1 MGKYVVYL
9 SMLGLLVCLACSE
22 DKKIGEVETLT
33 LDYELP
39 QGKSPADDRIVE
51 IYEKYGS
58 YILYEYTDKDFYYD
72 SDINFW
78 KNVCLSTVGSAMRG
92 EHGRFVG

>member
-39 QGKSPADDRIVE
+39 QGKSPADDRIVDRKSVVTKNMDR
-51 IYEKYGS
+51 IS
-58 YILYEYTDKDFYYD
+58 CTSTRIRTFIMIVTLILEERMF
-72 SDINFW
+72 INCW
-78 KNVCLSTVGSAMRG
+78 IRNAWRTW
-92 EHGRFVG
+92 

>member
-51 IYEKYGS
+51 IYEKYDRIS
-58 YILYEYTDKDFYYD
+58 CTSTRIRTFIMIVTLILEERMF
-72 SDINFW
+72 INCW
-78 KNVCLSTVGSAMRG
+78 IRNAWRTW
-92 EHGRFVG
+92 

>member
-39 QGKSPADDRIVE
+39 QGKSPE
-51 IYEKYGS
+51 ES
-58 YILYEYTDKDFYYD
+58 
-72 SDINFW
+72 
-78 KNVCLSTVGSAMRG
+78 
-92 EHGRFVG
+92 

>member
-58 YILYEYTDKDFYYD
+58 YILYEYTDSRCLTLF
-72 SDINFW
+72 FW
-78 KNVCLSTVGSAMRG
+78 HVFCSTRIYLVKS
-92 EHGRFVG
+92 

>member
-39 QGKSPADDRIVE
+39 QGKSPADDRTRIRTFIMIVTL
-51 IYEKYGS
+51 
-58 YILYEYTDKDFYYD
+58 ILEERMF
-72 SDINFW
+72 INCW
-78 KNVCLSTVGSAMRG
+78 IRNAWRTW
-92 EHGRFVG
+92 